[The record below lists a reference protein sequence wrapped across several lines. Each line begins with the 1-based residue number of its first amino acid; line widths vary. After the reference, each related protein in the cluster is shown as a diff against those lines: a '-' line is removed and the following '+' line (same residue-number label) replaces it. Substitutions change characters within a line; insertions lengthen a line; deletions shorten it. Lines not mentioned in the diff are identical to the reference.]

1 MCGLVAVVSNKKS
14 INNKKFIEATKKL
27 IHRGPDAEGYF
38 FDKNLA
44 FGHKRLIVVDPSNG
58 QQPMKY
64 KNYILV
70 YNGELYNTEDVKEE
84 LLKLGYTFDGHSDTE
99 VLLKAYVEW
108 EEKVLDKING
118 IFSFVVWDFAN
129 KKLFAARDRLGVK
142 PLFYHFQEETLMVSS
157 ELKSILHYYDINTI
171 TKEGLQELLG
181 LGPSHT
187 EGKTVF
193 KGVNSLRPAHFI
205 VYQNGNIN
213 IKRYWNVESRKH
225 YDSLDV
231 TIEKVKELLT
241 DAITRQLVSDVPL
254 CTFLSGGIDSS
265 AITAIANKTKKNIHT
280 YSIDYENNESN
291 FKANDFQVSS
301 DNEYI
306 DLLVN
311 AENISN
317 EKYIVNNKD
326 LADSLEKAVMLKD
339 TPGMADIDSSLLLFC
354 KKIKEKHTVALSG
367 ECADEIFGGYP
378 WFYRKNFEKNTFP
391 WISNLEFRE
400 GLLKSYWREK
410 LKLGDYV
417 KLRYDET
424 INECPTFD
432 GDNEEEKEKREM
444 FYLNMHWFMST
455 LLERK
460 DRMSMGAS
468 LEVRV
473 PFADHRLVE
482 YLWNVPWEFKMLN
495 GKEKGLLRKSLEGIL
510 PNEILYRK
518 KNPYPKT
525 HDPKYT
531 LIVKELLLEALK
543 DKKSILNV
551 LFERKKLDELVL
563 SGGKG
568 ISKPFFGQL
577 MTGPQYLAYL
587 YQLHYWAKIYNIVIE
602 D

>member
-157 ELKSILHYYDINTI
+157 ELKAILHYYDINTI

-187 EGKTVF
+187 QGKTVF

-225 YDSLDV
+225 YDSLDI

-301 DNEYI
+301 DSEYI

-311 AENISN
+311 AENITN

-432 GDNEEEKEKREM
+432 GDNDEEKEKREM

-482 YLWNVPWEFKMLN
+482 YLWNVPWEFKMLD